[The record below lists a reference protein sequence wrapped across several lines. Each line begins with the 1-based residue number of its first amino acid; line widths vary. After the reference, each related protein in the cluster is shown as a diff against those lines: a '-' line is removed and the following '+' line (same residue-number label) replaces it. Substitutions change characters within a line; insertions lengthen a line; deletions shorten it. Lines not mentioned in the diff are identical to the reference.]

1 MSIEDRDYMRAV
13 PSGAAKKRSGSSG
26 TLPSRGGVKGRNPN
40 VFSRS
45 EQFGVL
51 LAGAVVVALLLAAI
65 L

>member
-13 PSGAAKKRSGSSG
+13 ASGAAIKRPGPSG
-26 TLPSRGGVKGRNPN
+26 TLPSRGTKGRNPN

-45 EQFGVL
+45 EQFGVI